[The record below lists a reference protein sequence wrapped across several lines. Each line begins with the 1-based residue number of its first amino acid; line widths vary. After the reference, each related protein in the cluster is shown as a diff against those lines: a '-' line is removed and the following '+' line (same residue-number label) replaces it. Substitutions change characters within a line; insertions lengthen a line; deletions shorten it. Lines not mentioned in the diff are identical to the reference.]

1 MAQTD
6 NHCFSLWR
14 PGFDPRAVY
23 AGFVVDKV
31 TMEQVSP

>member
-1 MAQTD
+1 MAQAD

-23 AGFVVDKV
+23 AGLVVDKV
-31 TMEQVSP
+31 KMEQVSP